1 MITYKQGQ
9 ITLRSE
15 YIMTNYKVIVKED
28 RTIIFP
34 DRDKIDIM
42 AVQYDHNVT
51 TLNFECPSNKRC
63 IKKGELI

>member
-1 MITYKQGQ
+1 
-9 ITLRSE
+9 
-15 YIMTNYKVIVKED
+15 MTNYKVIVKED